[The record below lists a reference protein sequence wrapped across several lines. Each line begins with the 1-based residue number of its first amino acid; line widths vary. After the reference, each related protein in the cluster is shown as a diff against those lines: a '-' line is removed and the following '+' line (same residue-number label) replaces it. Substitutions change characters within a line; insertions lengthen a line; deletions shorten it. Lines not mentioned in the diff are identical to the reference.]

1 MILRPV
7 LNACG
12 SAGVKK
18 LHQHSSQSYKAPV
31 AHAGQQQMLY
41 TPCGRHTTKTCEQT
55 MRMSH
60 SHFNIMSLM
69 PCLHAPA
76 APAGM
81 QHIHKT
87 AIIIMSSHIYWL
99 YSRCS
104 PALRGYLQSIQ
115 RNLAIAGFAQFGNG
129 QIVGACVRYTYY
141 A

>member
-1 MILRPV
+1 MLAAALVSRNCI
-7 LNACG
+7 
-12 SAGVKK
+12 ST
-18 LHQHSSQSYKAPV
+18 HQKATRRQLLMQDSSRCCTCHV
-31 AHAGQQQMLY
+31 Y
-41 TPCGRHTTKTCEQT
+41 TSGRHTTKPCEQT

-87 AIIIMSSHIYWL
+87 AIIIMKSHIYWL
-99 YSRCS
+99 YSHCS

-115 RNLAIAGFAQFGNG
+115 RNLAIAGFAQFDNG